1 MNYFEETS
9 NNYIAI
15 KQLDKYLVGHTGYIA
30 GGIFKNVFNKEE
42 YKDVDIFFRTKEE
55 YIKALPYFKGKYKEH
70 YSNEKVVAFRD
81 KDSGIVLELINHVF
95 LEPEDML
102 NTFDFTITKVAY
114 YKDMVKSNPVSEEV
128 KQSEVGTLLIHD
140 KFFEHLLLKRLVI
153 DNDIADINYPVST
166 YNRIFRYGKYGYQPC
181 RGTKIKVIQALR
193 SIESFSELD
202 LDQGLYSGVD

>member
-9 NNYIAI
+9 NNYMTI
-15 KQLDKYLVGHTGYIA
+15 KQLDKYLVGHNGYIA
-30 GGIFKNVFNKEE
+30 GGIFKNIFNKEK
-42 YKDVDIFFRTKEE
+42 YKDIDIFFRTKED
-55 YIKALPYFKGKYKEH
+55 YIKALPYFKGRYKEY
-70 YSNEKVVAFRD
+70 YSNEKVVAFKD

-114 YKDMVKSNPVSEEV
+114 YNFIQDAPTKNPKPLPSE
-128 KQSEVGTLLIHD
+128 GILLIHD

-153 DNDIADINYPVST
+153 DNEIADINYPVST
-166 YNRIFRYGKYGYQPC
+166 YNRMFRYGKYGYQPC